1 MSFLDKKLKK
11 ICFQVFKHL
20 IKIFFYKFAC
30 LSVEKVVSCQILSHF
45 EVNDAASG
53 GANRLMVTTQ
63 NNQIL

>member
-1 MSFLDKKLKK
+1 M
-11 ICFQVFKHL
+11 FKHL

-63 NNQIL
+63 NNQIF